1 MFFERMMKFSLIIC
15 TYQRPDAL
23 LKLLRSIKAQTL
35 YPNQIIVVD
44 GSIDKETEKVIIGS
58 DFKNLEYYL
67 VTNKDRGLTRQ
78 RNFGIKKVN
87 KNHLITCFLDDDVV
101 LLEDYFEKLIET
113 YTEYSNTLG
122 VGGYI
127 LDDNIE
133 WVKAGQGTINFDE
146 FEFDGWKRKLGSRNV
161 LRKKLSLLSDKPPGI
176 MPEFSHGLSTAFLP
190 PSDKIY
196 PVEFFMGGVSSYK
209 TEVFSKIQFSE
220 YFDGY
225 GLYEDM
231 DFCLRLSKMGSLYVN
246 TSAKL
251 YHYHEASGRPNQFK
265 YGKMV
270 SQNGAYVW
278 KVKYPNPDFS
288 AKLNYYKIS
297 LLLAFIR
304 LFNVLN
310 TSKKKEAFTEAL
322 GRIWGLFFK

>member
-1 MFFERMMKFSLIIC
+1 MIKFSLIIC
-15 TYQRPDAL
+15 TYQRSKAL
-23 LKLLRSIKAQTL
+23 LKLLKSIEQQSV
-35 YPNQIIVVD
+35 YPNQIIIVD
-44 GSIDKETEKVIIGS
+44 GSINEETKVVIAENSI
-58 DFKNLEYYL
+58 KNLEYYL
-67 VTNKDRGLTRQ
+67 VSNKDRGLTKQ
-78 RNFGIKKVN
+78 RNFGIAKVKKQNV
-87 KNHLITCFLDDDVV
+87 ITCFLDDDVV
-101 LLEDYFEKLIET
+101 LLEDYFEQLIGT
-113 YTEYSNTLG
+113 YIEYPDIVG

-127 LDDNIE
+127 LDEKIRWSKVVNNKIDF
-133 WVKAGQGTINFDE
+133 KE
-146 FEFDGWKRKLGSRNV
+146 FKFDGWKRKLGTRNV
-161 LRKKLSLLSDKPPGI
+161 LRKRLNLLSDLPPGF
-176 MPEFSHGLSTAFLP
+176 MPEFSHGFSIGFLP
-190 PSDKIY
+190 PSGENY
-196 PVEFFMGGVSSYK
+196 PVEFFMGCAMSFK
-209 TEVFSKIQFSE
+209 TSILRELMFSE
-220 YFDGY
+220 YFEGY

-304 LFNVLN
+304 LCNVLN
-310 TSKKKEAFTEAL
+310 TSKKKEAFTEAF
-322 GRIWGLFFK
+322 GRFYGIIFSNK